1 MILQKKYCAA
11 IKYIARNKIFA
22 IVGFYFLFSAI
33 LKATAEIDIC
43 IPCLWKSIF
52 GVQCLGCGLTT
63 AFISLIELDYR
74 KAFESNWLIYIITPF
89 GFYYLTQ
96 DYIKFSR
103 KYNA

>member
-1 MILQKKYCAA
+1 MYNTI

-52 GVQCLGCGLTT
+52 GVQCHGCGLTT
-63 AFISLIELDYR
+63 ALMSIIELNFK
-74 KAFESNWLIYIITPF
+74 KASETNWLIFLIVPLGI
-89 GFYYLTQ
+89 YYVTR
-96 DYIKFSR
+96 DYVKFSR